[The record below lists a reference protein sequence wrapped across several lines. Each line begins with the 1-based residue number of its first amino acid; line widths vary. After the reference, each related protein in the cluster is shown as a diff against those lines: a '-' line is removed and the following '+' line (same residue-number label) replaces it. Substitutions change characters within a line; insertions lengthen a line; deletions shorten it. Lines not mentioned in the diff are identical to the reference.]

1 MISETFKEK
10 TEVKVDF
17 NAGTWKVCVIRD
29 DESLHKWQ
37 FHSRKRTFPRLGK
50 IKIYAHL
57 QPLIVDGRV
66 ANSTKYKIQFVK
78 RQITLTTLTS
88 MAYRENNIS
97 IQLIANR
104 YDSLFLRSVVFRSWG
119 SAFVIAVPRSLFLEL
134 KECVKREVII
144 WLYRFGSA
152 FHPNLE
158 RVYPRIKGKSEI
170 KWKLS

>member
-37 FHSRKRTFPRLGK
+37 FHSRKRTFPKLSK
-50 IKIYAHL
+50 IKIYAHS

-88 MAYRENNIS
+88 MAYRENNMS

-104 YDSLFLRSVVFRSWG
+104 YDSLFF
-119 SAFVIAVPRSLFLEL
+119 
-134 KECVKREVII
+134 
-144 WLYRFGSA
+144 
-152 FHPNLE
+152 
-158 RVYPRIKGKSEI
+158 
-170 KWKLS
+170 